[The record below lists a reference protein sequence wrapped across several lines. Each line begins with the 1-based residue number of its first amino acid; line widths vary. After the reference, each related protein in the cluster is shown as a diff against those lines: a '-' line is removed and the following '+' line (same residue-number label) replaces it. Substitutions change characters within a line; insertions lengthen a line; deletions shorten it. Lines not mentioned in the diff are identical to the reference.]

1 MSGFRKPHLF
11 DVYHTE
17 AGRFEAYLCDEPK
30 AQPVIATAFF
40 FVYTCLTAFVVLSLF
55 ISIITAAMFEIMDK
69 KRRERELARSMEEAT
84 PEEKRARL
92 LAELERPDTEINRL
106 VESFFA
112 HHARDDAAAEARE
125 ANRSPRVHAQRACAY
140 VAESAV
146 FKNGIIATILLVG
159 VIAVCEQDLA
169 DADTRWGGLIPLLN
183 QAVLGVFTLEAAVK
197 ITAQGWAGY
206 FDDAWNRFDLA
217 IVLLSY
223 GLLGLNT
230 SGGGVRTLRL
240 LRLLRIIKLLH
251 SFPGLRSVSASLLLA
266 LKNVGFVMLMMLLVN
281 FVFAVIGAL
290 LFGRNDKMHFSH
302 VANAMAT
309 VWMIETLDS
318 WEEVLYTNMYG
329 CDQYGYYDL
338 HGYATSARGCTDPQ
352 ALGWAAAAL
361 ALIIVIFGGM
371 VLPTVLTRH
380 PDRARRVDAR
390 DQRGGRSQATIGRV
404 LKVAHMVGVVEA
416 EDARDAEGA
425 AAAYRGAATARSADE
440 KQFVP
445 TVSRAAAP
453 HLRPAQLRPQP
464 RRARAG
470 ARRERAAAVPLG
482 RVRPVPHAPA
492 RGEAPADVRRDRLLG
507 RRRRRL
513 PRVPVVHALPAP
525 RAELAA
531 PARRAAAVGALRR
544 AARSARA
551 LSPRASAREHRRAA
565 GAPRA
570 ERDLDPRRAA

>member
-1 MSGFRKPHLF
+1 M
-11 DVYHTE
+11 
-17 AGRFEAYLCDEPK
+17 
-30 AQPVIATAFF
+30 
-40 FVYTCLTAFVVLSLF
+40 
-55 ISIITAAMFEIMDK
+55 
-69 KRRERELARSMEEAT
+69 
-84 PEEKRARL
+84 
-92 LAELERPDTEINRL
+92 
-106 VESFFA
+106 
-112 HHARDDAAAEARE
+112 
-125 ANRSPRVHAQRACAY
+125 
-140 VAESAV
+140 
-146 FKNGIIATILLVG
+146 
-159 VIAVCEQDLA
+159 CEQDLA

-183 QAVLGVFTLEAAVK
+183 QAVLGVFTLEAAIK
-197 ITAQGWAGY
+197 ITAQGWGEY
-206 FDDAWNRFDLA
+206 FADAWNRFDLG

-352 ALGWAAAAL
+352 ALGWAAAAFV
-361 ALIIVIFGGM
+361 LIIVIFGGM
-371 VLPTVLTRH
+371 VLPTVLIGVISIAFDESTR
-380 PDRARRVDAR
+380 AINEEAA
-390 DQRGGRSQATIGRV
+390 SQATIGRV

-416 EDARDAEGA
+416 EATPATPRAR
-425 AAAYRGAATARSADE
+425 
-440 KQFVP
+440 
-445 TVSRAAAP
+445 
-453 HLRPAQLRPQP
+453 RPRRPRR
-464 RRARAG
+464 RRARAPP
-470 ARRERAAAVPLG
+470 AERFVS
-482 RVRPVPHAPA
+482 
-492 RGEAPADVRRDRLLG
+492 GE
-507 RRRRRL
+507 
-513 PRVPVVHALPAP
+513 
-525 RAELAA
+525 ELAQLRRIFDQLNFDRNPDELV
-531 PARRAAAVGALRR
+531 PALDANELLPFLSVVCDRYLTHQPEEKLQQMFGVIDFSGDGDVDFPEFLWFMLYLRTRRTRCAGARAAAVGALRR